1 MSYIENSALFLPK
14 FELKELGPVKYFNC
28 RELDNTNLVVNAF
41 STRLGGVSKS
51 PFNSLNL
58 SYNVDDEENCV
69 AENRKIILDALNID
83 YRTAVTAQQVHKDK
97 ITVLKEEDKGKGAFT
112 DSDAIKESDAL
123 ITNIPE
129 IPLLMCYADCVPIFI
144 LDPVKKAIA
153 LIHSGRKGTE
163 LELTLKTLF
172 KMKKIFKTNPR
183 SCVAAIFPSIGP
195 CCYNIKEENTIDDYW
210 LNEIKYNGESLS
222 SQNKSGR
229 SLDLRKANY
238 RQLIKGGIEGK
249 NIFVNELCT
258 ADHPELFFSYR
269 RNKGNTG
276 RMAAIFMLK

>member
-183 SCVAAIFPSIGP
+183 SCVAAIF
-195 CCYNIKEENTIDDYW
+195 
-210 LNEIKYNGESLS
+210 
-222 SQNKSGR
+222 
-229 SLDLRKANY
+229 
-238 RQLIKGGIEGK
+238 
-249 NIFVNELCT
+249 
-258 ADHPELFFSYR
+258 LF
-269 RNKGNTG
+269 
-276 RMAAIFMLK
+276 I

>member
-1 MSYIENSALFLPK
+1 MNQD
-14 FELKELGPVKYFNC
+14 FELKELGQIKYFNC
-28 RELDNTNLVVNAF
+28 RELGNTNLVVNAF
-41 STRLGGVSKS
+41 TTRTGGVSRTPLDK
-51 PFNSLNL
+51 LNL
-58 SYNVDDEENCV
+58 SFNVGDEESRV
-69 AENRKIILDALNID
+69 AENRKIILDALSID
-83 YRTAVTAQQVHKDK
+83 YRTAVTAQQVHKEK
-97 ITVLKEEDKGKGAFT
+97 ISLVRKEDKGKGAFKYSKRIAQT
-112 DSDAIKESDAL
+112 DAL
-123 ITNIPE
+123 ITDIPG

-183 SCVAAIFPSIGP
+183 SCLAAIFPSIGP
-195 CCYNIKEENTIDDYW
+195 CCYNIKEENKIDDYW
-210 LNEIKYNGESLS
+210 LNEVKYNGEPIS

-229 SLDLRKANY
+229 SLDLRKANHG
-238 RQLIKGGIEGK
+238 QLIKGGVEEK
-249 NIFVNELCT
+249 NIFVNEICT

-269 RNKGNTG
+269 RDKGITG

>member
-1 MSYIENSALFLPK
+1 MNQD
-14 FELKELGPVKYFNC
+14 FELKELGQIKYFNC
-28 RELDNTNLVVNAF
+28 RELGNTNLVVNAF
-41 STRLGGVSKS
+41 TTRTGGVSRTPLDK
-51 PFNSLNL
+51 LNL
-58 SYNVDDEENCV
+58 SFNVGDEESRV

-83 YRTAVTAQQVHKDK
+83 YRTTVTAQQVHKDK
-97 ITVLKEEDKGKGAFT
+97 ISLVRKEDKGKGAFKYSKRIAQT
-112 DSDAIKESDAL
+112 DAL
-123 ITNIPE
+123 ITDIPG

-172 KMKKIFKTNPR
+172 KMKKIFETNPR
-183 SCVAAIFPSIGP
+183 SCLAAIFPSIGP
-195 CCYNIKEENTIDDYW
+195 CCYCIKEENTIDDYW
-210 LNEIKYNGESLS
+210 LNEIKYNGEPFS

-238 RQLIKGGIEGK
+238 WQLIKGGVEEK
-249 NIFVNELCT
+249 NIFVNEICT

-269 RNKGNTG
+269 RDKGNTG